1 MSEVNAEGETLEEF
15 LEHYDETKYRRP
27 SNTVDMILMT
37 VSEGKLKLLLVK
49 RGNHPFIH
57 ERKGYQGYRYPVC
70 RSGSAV
76 WH

>member
-1 MSEVNAEGETLEEF
+1 MREINEQGQTLEEF
-15 LEHYDETKYRRP
+15 LKSYDETVYRRP

-57 ERKGYQGYRYPVC
+57 GE
-70 RSGSAV
+70 
-76 WH
+76 W